1 MLSTRN
7 PAEPVMNELGLV
19 TISVN
24 ELRRVKVSNSAF
36 LLTDDASFMT
46 WAIISV
52 DGPHSVRLNT

>member
-1 MLSTRN
+1 
-7 PAEPVMNELGLV
+7 MNELGLV